1 VIWKEILGKKLTI
14 KNIETL
20 LAGKTTRPYVFRDVD
35 DNKFKA
41 KLRMIKDPEIFIE
54 ILPIEGEKVSQFKVS
69 CTR

>member
-1 VIWKEILGKKLTI
+1 VIWKEILGKKLPI

-20 LAGKTTRPYVFRDVD
+20 LAGKTTRPYVFRDRN

-41 KLRMIKDPEIFIE
+41 KLRMIKDPEFFIE
-54 ILPIEGEKVSQFKVS
+54 VLPMEGEIVSRFKVS